1 MNPRLQ
7 RAIRRIVARNR
18 PDRENAAALDT
29 GSLEVAHALCRERA
43 YILLSTPLAPDM
55 DVLELGA
62 GCGTRT
68 RFLAGRVRHVTA
80 LDEDADALRLNALRN
95 RALSAIDYR
104 SGAYAETLARL
115 QSEGARF
122 DLAVLVDVEPEEA
135 LLAAIRPLLAADGT
149 LAVAC
154 DNPQGVKHWPAADRP
169 PADCGARLESLRA
182 RLAAAGFAPPH
193 VAYPYPDHRFPLF
206 LYTDDSL
213 PAPGYCYFNSFPWD
227 RTPPAFDAT
236 ALWNRLIA
244 EGRFPAVSNSYLL
257 HARPAA
263 AAAAPEPD
271 GALLPVFT
279 KICAI
284 RDGNLRICTSIF
296 RQPDGTRFV
305 EKKPL
310 EAAAAPHIAAL
321 ARWDAELS
329 RLYAGTPLRVNRGET
344 AGDAYRLEFL
354 DARTLYGDIIAALR
368 RDDTAG
374 ALRLAGSV
382 FALLRA
388 AADRPFRP
396 TPEFADLFGARPLPE
411 GLLSAPVTDVDMN
424 FDNFFLAP
432 EGGMTLV
439 DYEFTFDFP
448 VPVDFP
454 VFRSL
459 HYLFRRNPWIVERHG
474 AFVQDAWRLA
484 GIDRAL
490 FRRFAAME
498 RAFQLRVH
506 GPSDALYFFHP
517 FPRTGWRALVHRL
530 LPGRLRAR
538 VWQALP
544 RRFRSVWLRL
554 APSRGRERKATVSY
568 APKA

>member
-1 MNPRLQ
+1 MNSRTKRQ
-7 RAIRRIVARNR
+7 IRRIVARNL
-18 PDRENAAALDT
+18 PEKENAAALDT
-29 GSLEVAHALCRERA
+29 GSHEVAHALCRERA
-43 YILLSTPLAPDM
+43 YVLLSTPLFPGM

-68 RFLAGRVRHVTA
+68 RFLAERVRQVTA
-80 LDEDADALRLNALRN
+80 LDGDADALRLNALRN
-95 RALSAIDYR
+95 RALSNIAYR
-104 SGAYAETLARL
+104 PGAYGETLADL
-115 QSEGARF
+115 QREDARF
-122 DLAVLVDVEPEEA
+122 NLAVLVDVEPDDA

-149 LAVAC
+149 LLVAC

-206 LYTDDSL
+206 IYTDDSL
-213 PAPGYCYFNSFPWD
+213 PAPGYCYFNAFPWD
-227 RTPPAFDAT
+227 RTPPAFDST

-244 EGRFPAVSNSYLL
+244 EKRFPAVANSYLL

-263 AAAAPEPD
+263 TADAPEPD
-271 GALLPVFT
+271 GALLPVYT

-284 RDGNLRICTSIF
+284 RDGKLRICTSIF

-321 ARWDAELS
+321 ARWDGELS

-374 ALRLAGSV
+374 ALRLMGSV
-382 FALLRA
+382 FSLLRA
-388 AADRPFRP
+388 VAENPFQRTKAFNRYFGQRALP
-396 TPEFADLFGARPLPE
+396 ADLR
-411 GLLSAPVTDVDMN
+411 SAPVTDVDMN

-474 AFVQDAWRLA
+474 EFVQEAWRLA

-506 GPSDALYFFHP
+506 GPSDALYFFRP
-517 FPRTGWRALVHRL
+517 FPQTGWRAMVHRV

-538 VWQALP
+538 IWQAMP
-544 RRFRSVWLRL
+544 RRLRSVWLRL
-554 APSRGRERKATVSY
+554 ASSRGKGKEAKVSY
-568 APKA
+568 APEA